1 MGAVPEIAAA
11 LQLMQSR
18 SGDRVDD
25 QCVGQAAGAC
35 RAHAG
40 GQQESVL
47 FGEVGLPLPLVVGL
61 VVDGWIVAHMHV
73 VGGDGGVARLGGVEH
88 LPHFGMAG
96 SVRILHVLQDDVAF
110 GLVDSGEQFDALE
123 PDRLMGFGHVL
134 AGDAVVA
141 EHAVRRTGQVRHLG
155 DMHGRRGREGRAG
168 HVDRGGCRVHDG
180 LGDDLAVCRR
190 LAGLVVSA
198 VGAGADAH
206 VGAEVDAC
214 RVSGLDQC
222 ARDVGFGLA
231 DVDLT
236 GTVEVAAQVAFD
248 VLGRVFEHV
257 HELHVERVG

>member
-1 MGAVPEIAAA
+1 
-11 LQLMQSR
+11 MQAR
-18 SGDRVDD
+18 SADRVDD
-25 QCVGQAAGAC
+25 ESVRQTAGAC
-35 RAHAG
+35 RARSG

-47 FGEVGLPLPLVVGL
+47 FGEVGLPLPLVVGP

-73 VGGDGGVARLGGVEH
+73 VGGDGGAARLGGVEH

-96 SVRILHVLQDDVAF
+96 SVRILHVLQDDVAL

-123 PDRLMGFGHVL
+123 LDRLMGFGHVL

-168 HVDRGGCRVHDG
+168 HVDRGGGRVHAG

-190 LAGLVVSA
+190 RAGRIVST
-198 VGAGADAH
+198 VGARADGN

-214 RVSGLDQC
+214 RVGGLDQR
-222 ARDVGFGLA
+222 AGHVGFGLD

-248 VLGRVFEHV
+248 VLGCVFEHV
-257 HELHVERVG
+257 HELRVERVG